1 MASTTYLKGNCCM
14 KIIFSKLGLSRGF
27 AFITAPDHVRTELK
41 SNGTDFESHR
51 LITEE
56 AVVKL

>member
-1 MASTTYLKGNCCM
+1 M

-41 SNGTDFESHR
+41 SNGADFESHR
-51 LITEE
+51 LTTEE